1 MEAEAQIKVVLE
13 EEAQSDE
20 AFATLPIE
28 LDTIPG
34 AVWRTELL
42 ALMPSDVRVTL
53 FERGSQ
59 KLALLTFPPG
69 ERERAQAA
77 FEAALQSANAV
88 SQASHLVA
96 KGARERLAREHS
108 EKPAPR
114 R

>member
-13 EEAQSDE
+13 EEAQSDD

-28 LDTIPG
+28 LDAIPG
-34 AVWRTELL
+34 AVWRTELT

-77 FEAALQSANAV
+77 FEQALQAANAV
-88 SQASHLVA
+88 SQQSHRA
-96 KGARERLAREHS
+96 AREARERRSSSPA
-108 EKPAPR
+108 EKPR
-114 R
+114 